1 MIKFFRKIRQK
12 LLTENPPAGAGRAGK
27 FSKYLIYAV
36 GEILLVVI
44 GILIALQI
52 NNLNEAS
59 KLNLLETDLLSEVK
73 NGLEYD
79 LDQLKKAIDFHR
91 LSLKSQDIIAHWV
104 DGKIAYNDSLGIH
117 FLHTIFNRN
126 VKFKEA
132 PYQTLQQIGLHI
144 VKNDSL
150 RNQISNLYDMEYQN
164 INWWQEDYE
173 KIKSR
178 FRNSFADLGFEYRD
192 TKRRSDGH
200 FVPIDALKVKTD
212 ESYIFN
218 LKTTS
223 AALDV
228 YTNYIMIGVQSEIE
242 KTIGMISK
250 EIENK

>member
-12 LLTENPPAGAGRAGK
+12 LLTENPPAGAGQAGK